1 MMLTV
6 IQKCILSYMLSL
18 VELYQRVNDLD
29 KIDEN
34 GFVAAQNR
42 KELFANIKFEEDS
55 IRKVWGVDQRQLN
68 ALLYKLKIQCLDYDP
83 WIVDAEKLFSRIDS
97 QRIFLRNL
105 DPINVKDWNS
115 IICNIRNM
123 R

>member
-34 GFVAAQNR
+34 GFVAAENR
-42 KELFANIKFEEDS
+42 KELFTNIKFEEDS

-68 ALLYKLKIQCLDYDP
+68 GLLYKLKIQCLDYDP
-83 WIVDAEKLFSRIDS
+83 RIVDAEKLFSRIDS

-115 IICNIRNM
+115 IISNIRNM

>member
-1 MMLTV
+1 
-6 IQKCILSYMLSL
+6 MLSL

-34 GFVAAQNR
+34 GFVAAENR

-68 ALLYKLKIQCLDYDP
+68 GLLYKLKIQCLDYDP
-83 WIVDAEKLFSRIDS
+83 RIVDAEKLFSRIDS
-97 QRIFLRNL
+97 QDIFKKPRSDKCKGL
-105 DPINVKDWNS
+105 DQYNKLYKEYALV
-115 IICNIRNM
+115 CYYM
-123 R
+123 